1 MYNFLS
7 QRSLNVILLSL
18 DLAVGN
24 AWKKCMEE
32 MHGNAWKKCMEEINQ
47 EIFCQRI
54 FRVNW
59 LTPFLQHGNAWKK
72 CMEEINQEIFARESS
87 E

>member
-47 EIFCQRI
+47 EIF
-54 FRVNW
+54 
-59 LTPFLQHGNAWKK
+59 
-72 CMEEINQEIFARESS
+72 ARESS